1 MTGKTHLSVGLAI
14 TMFVTQP
21 KTIGELVL
29 CIGVASIGSV
39 ISDVDVSTSDSHE
52 KLDRI
57 LALAVITS
65 IIIAF
70 IEYKW
75 NVGIVKLFMN
85 NSNAIRL
92 FIGMTAFLGICAFGK
107 TRPHR
112 SFMHSFLAVALLSAS
127 VYILLPLAV
136 PYFAIAMMSHMTIDT
151 LNRKKV
157 LLIYPIPLGVSFG
170 LCHAKGLV
178 NNMIFKVATIVAF
191 VEFILLFAQIVT

>member
-29 CIGVASIGSV
+29 CIGVASIGSA

-52 KLDRI
+52 KLDWI
-57 LALAVITS
+57 LALVVITS
-65 IIIAF
+65 IIVAF

-75 NVGIVKLFMN
+75 HVGIVKIFMN
-85 NSNAIRL
+85 NSNAARL
-92 FIGMTAFLGICAFGK
+92 LIGMAAFLGICAFGK

-127 VYILLPLAV
+127 IFTLLPQAV
-136 PYFAIAMMSHMTIDT
+136 PYFAIAMISHMTIDT

-157 LLIYPIPLGVSFG
+157 LLLYPIPLGLSFG

-178 NNMIFKVATIVAF
+178 NNMLFKIASIVAF
-191 VEFILLFAQIVT
+191 AEFLLLFVQIVI